1 MMSSINLSN
10 SLQTNAIIEGTV
22 SNHIPYVASITSL
35 NPTQG
40 TNRVGGGSLIS
51 HRHVLTSASMLVGF
65 IQFNVAMG
73 SAIRNDL
80 ILFPAQGA
88 TPHPNYNQ
96 QNQLNDIGIITMQN
110 NIMFSSTIQPVQ
122 LPRYIIR
129 ENEQGMI
136 VGFGGVP
143 NVPAV
148 RLFAA
153 FPRVSL
159 PARCLARWPL
169 ATLATQFCAEDER
182 IRSDFCAGDIGNAL
196 TILERGVEEIVG
208 IASMPHCLAGASQP
222 SLYTRVISHR
232 AWILQQT
239 GI

>member
-1 MMSSINLSN
+1 M
-10 SLQTNAIIEGTV
+10 QTNAIIEGTV
-22 SNHIPYVASITSL
+22 SNHVPYVAHITSL

-51 HRHVLTSASMLVGF
+51 HRHILTSASNLVGF
-65 IQFNVAMG
+65 TQFNVGMG
-73 SAIRNDL
+73 SAFRNEQNNL
-80 ILFPAQGA
+80 PAQGA
-88 TPHPNYNQ
+88 TPHPQYNQ
-96 QNQLNDIGIITMQN
+96 QTQLNDIGIITLQN
-110 NIMFSSTIQPVQ
+110 NIVFSSTIQPVQ
-122 LPRYIIR
+122 LPRYTFR

-143 NVPAV
+143 NAPAV

-159 PARCLARWPL
+159 GPRCLGRWTL
-169 ATLATQFCAEDER
+169 ANLATQFCAEDER
-182 IRSDFCAGDIGNAL
+182 VRSDFCAGDIGNAL
-196 TILERGVEEIVG
+196 TILERGVEEVVG
-208 IASMPHCLAGASQP
+208 IASMPHCVAGTSQP

-232 AWILQQT
+232 AWILQIT